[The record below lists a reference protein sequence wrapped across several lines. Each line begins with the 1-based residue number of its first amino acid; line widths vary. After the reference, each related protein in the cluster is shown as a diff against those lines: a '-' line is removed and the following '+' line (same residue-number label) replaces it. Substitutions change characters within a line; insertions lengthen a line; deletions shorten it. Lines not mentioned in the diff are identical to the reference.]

1 MRLGQRIKGF
11 FGRMGK
17 GIKKGVSWAWD
28 KGKKIVK
35 KVAEVAPKVIQG
47 ARMILPFIPGG
58 KAKDI
63 ATKVVDKSDEA
74 YRKGKEIYAKGKDV
88 YDKGKAVYEAGR
100 SMFK

>member
-1 MRLGQRIKGF
+1 MENRYNKVEHKQ
-11 FGRMGK
+11 
-17 GIKKGVSWAWD
+17 